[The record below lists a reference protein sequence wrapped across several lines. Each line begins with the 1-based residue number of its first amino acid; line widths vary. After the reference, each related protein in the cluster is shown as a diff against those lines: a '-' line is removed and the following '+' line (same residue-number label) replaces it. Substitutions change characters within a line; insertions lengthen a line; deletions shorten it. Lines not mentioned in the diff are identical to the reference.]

1 MLHINVELE
10 GFPNHDSRGFCA
22 STPHY
27 AQLHI
32 NPKMCSA
39 TFSDDTQNILLP
51 KAVDVPTVTVVPAGA
66 LQSVAQPAVGN
77 PSLDLVVVL
86 TVIKCPT

>member
-39 TFSDDTQNILLP
+39 TFFDEGKDILLAD
-51 KAVDVPTVTVVPAGA
+51 AVNVVAVAVVATGA
-66 LQSVAQPAVGN
+66 LQAVAEPA
-77 PSLDLVVVL
+77 
-86 TVIKCPT
+86 I